1 MADNSIFLIHFLQRL
16 REINTSAV
24 PDFCLSSL
32 YLIIIH
38 PVYLKYTLF
47 DIDIFVDGLMQFV
60 KKENKLQ
67 IPNLNNIHC
76 SKANV

>member
-1 MADNSIFLIHFLQRL
+1 MSVTQPGRNTQKDNI
-16 REINTSAV
+16 
-24 PDFCLSSL
+24 D
-32 YLIIIH
+32 
-38 PVYLKYTLF
+38 TLF

-76 SKANV
+76 FKANV